1 MNLIKGLMGGIIA
14 GVIGAVIWAAIA
26 YYANVEIGY
35 LAWGIGALVG
45 FAVAAASS
53 GGGAAAG
60 VIAVLITV
68 LSICGGK
75 YVGSYWTVDKMFAEF
90 NDVGT
95 EWTDN
100 NYIAAVA
107 NDVLTEEQEAG
118 KYLDFEFADDAEAED
133 AYPESVW
140 TEANNRW
147 SDMDATAQDEFRTHR
162 QQEVAAGLAS
172 VRGAFAWESFTA
184 SFGPVDI
191 VFFLLGVVT
200 AWKLG
205 FNDPIGE

>member
-1 MNLIKGLMGGIIA
+1 MNLIKGLMGGMIA
-14 GVIGAVIWAAIA
+14 GVIGACAWAAIT

-60 VIAVLITV
+60 VVAVLITI

-75 YVGSYWTVDKMFAEF
+75 YVGSYWAIDKIFAEF
-90 NDVGT
+90 NDT
-95 EWTDN
+95 ENWTEE

-107 NDVLTEEQEAG
+107 NDVLTEEQSAG
-118 KYLDFEFADDAEAED
+118 NYVDFEFSEDAEGKD
-133 AYPESVW
+133 AYPENIWS
-140 TEANNRW
+140 EASTQW
-147 SDMDATAQDEFRTHR
+147 SEMDPTAQDEFKTYR
-162 QQEVAAGLAS
+162 QQEVTDEIAEIRGTLAW
-172 VRGAFAWESFTA
+172 GSFTS

-200 AWKLG
+200 AWKIAYI
-205 FNDPIGE
+205 DPVEA